1 MFIFVLKTG
10 FLAIKSNKNIKRL
23 IIFDQEFLDTA
34 YTDDT
39 TFFLKDKEPVFEISK
54 ILNFLWFLEQNLAQ
68 QNAKLL
74 VFVH

>member
-1 MFIFVLKTG
+1 MFILVLKTG
-10 FLAIKSNKNIKRL
+10 FLAIKSNKDIKRL

-34 YTDDT
+34 YADDT

>member
-1 MFIFVLKTG
+1 MFILVLKTG
-10 FLAIKSNKNIKRL
+10 FLAIKSNKDIKRL

-34 YTDDT
+34 YADDT
-39 TFFLKDKEPVFEISK
+39 TFFLKDKVPVFEISK